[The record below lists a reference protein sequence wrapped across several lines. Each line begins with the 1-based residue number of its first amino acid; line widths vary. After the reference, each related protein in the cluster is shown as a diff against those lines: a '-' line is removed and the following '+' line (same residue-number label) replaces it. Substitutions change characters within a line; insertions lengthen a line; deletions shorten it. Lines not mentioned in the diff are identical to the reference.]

1 MAKIL
6 SDSRA
11 IRTRESCLI
20 ERRCA
25 GANIRMSLVGW
36 GTLDDL
42 QMMHIALTITP
53 RTRQQE
59 TEDEAS
65 KALGDGAPQLFQVFE
80 GGGVYKR
87 YNHRRYRRQRLTTV
101 SESFGGQDSLHTRQG
116 LTCAVSCRIYQNVVC
131 DETILHKIRDLS
143 PHLRRPFGLSPVAPW
158 KSPFRERA
166 SEPLPLCPP

>member
-25 GANIRMSLVGW
+25 GANIRMSLVGK

-42 QMMHIALTITP
+42 QMMHIALSITP

-80 GGGVYKR
+80 GGGV
-87 YNHRRYRRQRLTTV
+87 
-101 SESFGGQDSLHTRQG
+101 
-116 LTCAVSCRIYQNVVC
+116 
-131 DETILHKIRDLS
+131 
-143 PHLRRPFGLSPVAPW
+143 
-158 KSPFRERA
+158 
-166 SEPLPLCPP
+166 